1 MTWRNFTFSKLIGW
15 FCRRD
20 FCKTFPMEIECVLVS
35 FSNCYLCSL
44 PWPTSRWYTY
54 REWLNLHD
62 TFRFRFGWDG
72 FSPGEY
78 WIVYTTI
85 SDSVCLIGCCVCPN
99 SRRFVQTVTHIL
111 CVCFILLCFILAF
124 VFFVSNRPGAFIMNQ
139 MKFHFVPRLSIY
151 PFCFGIT
158 ITIQMSW
165 NCEVNRR
172 HTHTASGSS
181 VNVMWTNVWAPSV
194 HRQTPF

>member
-20 FCKTFPMEIECVLVS
+20 FCKTFPMEMVCVLVS
-35 FSNCYLCSL
+35 FSNCYLWSL
-44 PWPTSRWYTY
+44 TWPTSRWYTY
-54 REWLNLHD
+54 REWLNSHD

-78 WIVYTTI
+78 WTVYTTI

-111 CVCFILLCFILAF
+111 CVCFILVC
-124 VFFVSNRPGAFIMNQ
+124 VSFFFRFKSPRSIYYESNEISFCSEI
-139 MKFHFVPRLSIY
+139 VDLSIL
-151 PFCFGIT
+151 FWHNNNHSNELK
-158 ITIQMSW
+158 SW
-165 NCEVNRR
+165 GEST
-172 HTHTASGSS
+172 THTR
-181 VNVMWTNVWAPSV
+181 MFWAPSV